1 MTKIAI
7 LLAGDSCGDSLLGFP
22 DDAVRFIDMLAS
34 VRPGWEFATINVRNG
49 EFPQPVSAH
58 DGYIITGSTE
68 SVNGPAPWLPHL
80 FELVRKLDDLRIPLF
95 GSCFGHQAIAKALGG
110 EVSANPF
117 GWSVGVEITEFVRQ
131 ENWTPAPNDTLRLY
145 SAHEEMVTAI
155 PPGARILGVSDRV
168 PAAVVAV
175 GDHIFSTQY
184 HPEITPEFIAA
195 IVEELAGKLADGG
208 RESRE
213 QLKSGADGAVFA
225 EHLAQFF
232 ENALQRPACDSANG
246 EIGGRYEFMESLA
259 AGAGQLAL
267 DYFDNLQ
274 SLTIERKGVQDLVS
288 EADRNVETFIRNE
301 IGRVY
306 PDDGIVGE
314 EHADQSG
321 SSAYT
326 WVIDPIDGTA
336 NFLRGIPVWTVSIA
350 CVRDGTAVIG
360 ALHDPVHKEYFHCRR
375 NHGAFLNG
383 KPISAARGSDLTDG
397 LIGLGT
403 STRADRHPVPGLIEG
418 LIQQDGMFVRS
429 GSGALGL
436 GYVACGRYL
445 AYMEDYLNSWDC
457 LAGMLLA
464 EEAGAICHD
473 FWLDRMMR
481 NGGRAVVAA
490 PGVFHAVRD
499 LSREFLEN

>member
-7 LLAGDSCGDSLLGFP
+7 LLASDSCGDSLLGFP
-22 DDAVRFIDMLAS
+22 NDSVRFIGMLSSA
-34 VRPGWEFATINVRNG
+34 RPGWEFDTINVRNG
-49 EFPQPVSAH
+49 EFPDPVSAY

-68 SVNGPAPWLPHL
+68 SANGAASWLPPL
-80 FELVRKLDDLRIPLF
+80 FELVRELDQSRVPLF

-110 EVSANPF
+110 VVSANPF
-117 GWSVGVEITEFVRQ
+117 GWSVGAEVTEFVRR
-131 ENWTPAPNDTLRLY
+131 ESWTPAPHDTLRLY

-155 PPGARILGVSDRV
+155 PTGARILGISDRV
-168 PAAVVAV
+168 PTAAVAV

-213 QLKSGADGAVFA
+213 QLKSGADGAAFA

-232 ENALQRPACDSANG
+232 EQALQRKAAVSGRD
-246 EIGGRYEFMESLA
+246 EIGERYAFMESVA

-267 DYFDNLQ
+267 DYFGNLQ
-274 SLTIERKGVQDLVS
+274 SLTIERKGLQDLVS
-288 EADRNVETFIRNE
+288 VADRDVETLIRGE
-301 IGRVY
+301 IGRAF

-314 EHADQSG
+314 EHADQTG
-321 SSAYT
+321 SSGFT

-350 CVRDGTAVIG
+350 CVHNGATVIG

-383 KPISAARGSDLTDG
+383 KPISAARGCDPTDG

-403 STRADRHPVPGLIEG
+403 STRAVRHPVPGLIEG
-418 LIQQDGMFVRS
+418 LFQQDAMFARN

-445 AYMEDYLNSWDC
+445 AFMEDYMNAWDC

-473 FWLDRMMR
+473 FRLDRMMQ
-481 NGGRAVVAA
+481 NGGRVVVAA